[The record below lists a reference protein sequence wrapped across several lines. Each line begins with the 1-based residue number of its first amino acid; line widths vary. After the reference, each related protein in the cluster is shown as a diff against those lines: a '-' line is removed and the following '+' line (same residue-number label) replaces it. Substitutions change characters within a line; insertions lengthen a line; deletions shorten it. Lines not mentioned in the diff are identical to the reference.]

1 MTWLGGN
8 TSRENGIEKS
18 TGCWKERERKWGGVA
33 VEKKRLRR
41 LKHETDLKWD
51 WQSERILEKEDG
63 AEKRAKGKPE
73 HAAVYKQK
81 RIHKRW
87 KNWDFKMEKETK
99 NK

>member
-1 MTWLGGN
+1 M
-8 TSRENGIEKS
+8 
-18 TGCWKERERKWGGVA
+18 
-33 VEKKRLRR
+33 
-41 LKHETDLKWD
+41 
-51 WQSERILEKEDG
+51 EKEDG

-73 HAAVYKQK
+73 HAVVYKQK

>member
-1 MTWLGGN
+1 M
-8 TSRENGIEKS
+8 
-18 TGCWKERERKWGGVA
+18 
-33 VEKKRLRR
+33 
-41 LKHETDLKWD
+41 
-51 WQSERILEKEDG
+51 EKEDG